1 MSVSGE
7 RLYRTE
13 AIILKR
19 SDVGEADRLLTVYT
33 PARGKLRL
41 LAKGVRKIAS
51 RKAGHVELFVHADF
65 LVAQGHTWDI
75 VTQAETLHAF
85 RTLREDL
92 WRTGYA
98 SYCAELLDRF
108 TEEEEEGSR
117 PLFDL
122 ALASLQRLDQEADLA
137 LVARYFELHLLAL
150 AGYQPELFHCPLCR
164 RPLEPVINYW
174 APAEGGALCPR
185 DGEGR
190 VGAEPLSLN
199 ALKVLRFLQTRE
211 WETCRRLSLSNGLH
225 AELEATLQR
234 TIVYVLERNLKSAA
248 FLHTLRRQ
256 LPARRSD
263 QPAAAKAA

>member
-1 MSVSGE
+1 MGGE

-13 AIILKR
+13 AIVLKR

-33 PARGKLRL
+33 PERGKLRL

-51 RKAGHVELFVHADF
+51 RKAGHVELFVHADL

-75 VTQAETLHAF
+75 VTQAETIHAF

-98 SYCAELLDRF
+98 AYCAELLDRF
-108 TEEEEEGSR
+108 TEGDEEGSR
-117 PLFDL
+117 ALFAL
-122 ALASLQRLDQEADLA
+122 ALDSLQRLDQEADLA
-137 LVARYFELHLLAL
+137 LVARYFEVHLLAL
-150 AGYQPELFHCPLCR
+150 AGYRPELFSCPLCR
-164 RPLEPVINYW
+164 RPLEPVTNYW

-211 WETCRRLSLSNGLH
+211 WETCRRLRLSNGLH
-225 AELEATLQR
+225 AELEVTLQR
-234 TIVYVLERNLKSAA
+234 TIVYVLERDLKSAA
-248 FLHTLRRQ
+248 FLHTLRRHWTTPQ
-256 LPARRSD
+256 GD
-263 QPAAAKAA
+263 GQPKAAKAA